1 MEIKLNEDSHVYMVD
16 GQITKPST
24 TELLKWA
31 GLIDDTWFTEY
42 GRIRGQLT
50 HKVIKF
56 HNDGILDES
65 TVDPALEPYFH
76 AYLCFLADS
85 RFQVVKSEFAVFSP
99 SLGIPGTVDIG
110 GYFPRSPIFHIGDNK
125 CNKVYDWTRLQLAL
139 YSMSRGGYNRRFGL
153 ELHANGTYKYVPFD
167 NIARDD
173 AEARGIVK
181 RYREAA

>member
-1 MEIKLNEDSHVYMVD
+1 MEIKLNEDSHVYTVD
-16 GQITKPST
+16 GQIMKPST

-42 GRIRGQLT
+42 GCIRGKLT

-65 TVDPALEPYFH
+65 TVDPVLEPYFH

-99 SLGIPGTVDIG
+99 SLGVPGTVDIG

-139 YSMSRGGYNRRFGL
+139 YSMSKGGYNRRFGL

-181 RYREAA
+181 QYREAA